1 MDRSTGTY
9 RGDRTCVICVRVDD
23 TEDTGRTKDN
33 MRGIRIYLTE
43 KESAGRY
50 VLLSHTF
57 SLGRG
62 VAVHKSAE
70 DAL

>member
-1 MDRSTGTY
+1 MQQMKNGWKNSMK
-9 RGDRTCVICVRVDD
+9 C
-23 TEDTGRTKDN
+23 GRLSQSE
-33 MRGIRIYLTE
+33 IRIYLTE
-43 KESAGRY
+43 KKSAGRY
-50 VLLSHTF
+50 VLLAHTF

>member
-1 MDRSTGTY
+1 M
-9 RGDRTCVICVRVDD
+9 
-23 TEDTGRTKDN
+23 KDGMN
-33 MRGIRIYLTE
+33 KLRIYQTE

-50 VLLSHTF
+50 VLLAHTF

-62 VAVHKSAE
+62 VTVHKSAE

>member
-1 MDRSTGTY
+1 M
-9 RGDRTCVICVRVDD
+9 
-23 TEDTGRTKDN
+23 KDGMN
-33 MRGIRIYLTE
+33 KFRIYLTE

>member
-1 MDRSTGTY
+1 MYEES
-9 RGDRTCVICVRVDD
+9 V
-23 TEDTGRTKDN
+23 KF
-33 MRGIRIYLTE
+33 RIYLTE
-43 KESAGRY
+43 KESAGMY
-50 VLLSHTF
+50 VLLAHTF

>member
-1 MDRSTGTY
+1 M
-9 RGDRTCVICVRVDD
+9 
-23 TEDTGRTKDN
+23 KDGMN
-33 MRGIRIYLTE
+33 KFRIYLTE

-62 VAVHKSAE
+62 VTVHKSAK

>member
-1 MDRSTGTY
+1 M
-9 RGDRTCVICVRVDD
+9 
-23 TEDTGRTKDN
+23 KDGMN
-33 MRGIRIYLTE
+33 KLRIYLSE

-50 VLLSHTF
+50 VLLAHTF

-62 VAVHKSAE
+62 VTVHKSAE